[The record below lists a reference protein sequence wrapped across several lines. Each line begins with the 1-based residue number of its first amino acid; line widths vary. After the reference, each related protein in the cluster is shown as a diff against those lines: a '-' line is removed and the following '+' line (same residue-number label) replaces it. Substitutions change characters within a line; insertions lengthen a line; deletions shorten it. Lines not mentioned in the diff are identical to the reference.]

1 MGNLYLLSLIF
12 SVIIF
17 LVLISL
23 ISFSD
28 HKARIRIQK
37 RFLPQDAPPAVSRKK
52 QFLKILDEFKL
63 PAPITRI
70 VDERTFI
77 WSGIRMTQQQFLA
90 IWWLVF
96 LLTLFLG
103 VITSGFGIGGLK
115 LTLLVILLV
124 LITVIGPFLYLK
136 YRIREREREV
146 ERSLPDF
153 LDMLT
158 FTVEAGLGLVP
169 ALKRVSSGF
178 RGALGE
184 EMHQTLV
191 QIELGFSR
199 REALKGF
206 GERLPSA
213 DVEHFV
219 EAVLLSERLGTSLAR
234 TLRVQSNLL
243 RIRRRQ
249 RAEVKAQTA
258 PIRIIP
264 ALVFFFLPSL
274 LLIYLAPPI
283 INFLFRR

>member
-1 MGNLYLLSLIF
+1 MGNLYLLSFVF

-17 LVLISL
+17 LILVTL

-28 HKARIRIQK
+28 HRARIRIQK
-37 RFLPQDAPPAVSRKK
+37 KFLSLDAPPAVPRKR
-52 QFLKILDEFKL
+52 QFLKVLDDLKL
-63 PAPITRI
+63 PEPIKRI
-70 VDERTFI
+70 VDERTFV
-77 WSGIRMTQQQFLA
+77 WSGIRMIHHQYLA

-96 LLTLFLG
+96 FTVLFLG
-103 VITSGFGIGGLK
+103 VVIIMIGIGGLY
-115 LTLLVILLV
+115 LEFLIISAV
-124 LITVIGPFLYLK
+124 LITFIAPFLYLK
-136 YRIREREREV
+136 YQIRERERAV

-169 ALKRVSSGF
+169 ALDRVCSGMS
-178 RGALGE
+178 GVLGE
-184 EMHQTLV
+184 EMQQALV

-206 GERLPSA
+206 ADRIPSS

-219 EAVLLSERLGTSLAR
+219 EAILISERLGTSLAR

-243 RIRRRQ
+243 RTRRRQ